1 MEQPFRRN
9 YLQAALSV
17 NDWLRVNDANGT
29 PLAEQLIHAG
39 RAMHQVVPEPIRQHY
54 PMTMDAVVD
63 SASKVFFLEANC
75 NPLLHPAFYP
85 LMLDAIFKVGN
96 PPAGIALGS

>member
-1 MEQPFRRN
+1 MSIWEMGDLN
-9 YLQAALSV
+9 LNSKIK
-17 NDWLRVNDANGT
+17 GT
-29 PLAEQLIHAG
+29 PLAEQLLHAG

-63 SASKVFFLEANC
+63 ATGKVHFLEANC

-85 LMLDAIFKVGN
+85 PMLDAIFK
-96 PPAGIALGS
+96 PTQTP